1 MNPKSRTNYTIVV
14 FTISIILAI
23 VASVAVCKLAFDAV
37 TLWVVISVAAV
48 SVLVAGFGAGTMLE
62 GIIITIIVGII
73 AAFAILVL
81 NISPFL
87 NQILLSASIGI
98 CIGSF
103 VLGTYYE
110 FFSPS

>member
-1 MNPKSRTNYTIVV
+1 M
-14 FTISIILAI
+14 LAI
-23 VASVAVCKLAFDAV
+23 VASVAVCELAFDAV

-48 SVLVAGFGAGTMLE
+48 SVLVAGFGAGTMVE

-87 NQILLSASIGI
+87 NQILFQRLLG
-98 CIGSF
+98 F
-103 VLGTYYE
+103 VSVRLC
-110 FFSPS
+110 